1 MFLIFNFFL
10 KDDDDFVMSDEE
22 FEFDGAASDNEE
34 KNADSDFV
42 ADEVDS
48 GSDWEGN
55 ARKKGGRVRNSF
67 TTDFVLLVLSSD
79 Y

>member
-1 MFLIFNFFL
+1 
-10 KDDDDFVMSDEE
+10 MSDEE

-48 GSDWEGN
+48 GSDWEAN
-55 ARKKGGRVRNSF
+55 ARKKGGRVRNKHI
-67 TTDFVLLVLSSD
+67 D
-79 Y
+79 